1 MPDYTTGRATPI
13 KNRNFLAP
21 VGFKFTLDR
30 AKSVSFFCNQANIP
44 DITLGVAEQ
53 PTWLKDIPV
62 PGDKIQFGDL
72 NLRFLV
78 DEDLKNY
85 MSIQHW
91 IRGLGYPET
100 MKEFSDL
107 ESEATMPA
115 NFGQPG
121 DNIYSDGTLQ
131 ILNSA
136 LVPNFQVV
144 FKDLFPYS
152 LTTLSFD
159 ATDTDIEYFTADVSL
174 KYSIYNLTD
183 LENNPLSCD

>member
-21 VGFKFTLDR
+21 TGFKFTLDR
-30 AKSVSFFCNQANIP
+30 AKSVSFFCDQANIP
-44 DITLGVAEQ
+44 DISLGVAEQ
-53 PTWLKDIPV
+53 PTWLKDLPV
-62 PGDKIQFGDL
+62 PGDKMQFGDL

-91 IRGLGYPET
+91 IRGLGYPED
-100 MKEFSDL
+100 MQEFRDL

-115 NFGQPG
+115 NFGQEG

-131 ILNSA
+131 ILNSS

-144 FKDLFPYS
+144 FKDMFPYS

-159 ATDTDIEYFTADVSL
+159 ATDTDIEYFTADVSF